1 MIAPHLNL
9 TLNDGHDMPGFGFGV
24 WQIQN
29 RDTAQ
34 AVGAAID
41 IGYRLIDTAAMYGN
55 EQGVGEA
62 IRKAEVPREALFVAT
77 KLWNDSHGFD
87 AALRSFDASMK
98 RLKLD
103 RLDLFMIHWPMP
115 DQNRYVDTWR
125 ALIRL
130 CEEGRATSIGVCNFN
145 AGQLQRLGDETGVF
159 PAVNQVKLHPFFQ
172 QAPLRAFH
180 AQNGIVTEAWAPL
193 GRGRI
198 LDDKTLRGIAAKLGR
213 SPAQIV
219 LRWHIENGI
228 VPIPKSVDPARMRE
242 NFSTMDF
249 ELDAEDLSRIAALDS
264 SDGRIGPDMDTFLD

>member
-1 MIAPHLNL
+1 MIAPHRTLK
-9 TLNDGHDMPGFGFGV
+9 LNDSHEMPGFGFGV
-24 WQIQN
+24 WLIEN
-29 RDTAQ
+29 RDTAR

-62 IRKAEVPREALFVAT
+62 VRKTEAPREALFLAT

-87 AALRSFDASMK
+87 AALRSFDASMN
-98 RLKLD
+98 RLRLD
-103 RLDLFMIHWPMP
+103 RLDLFMIHWPVP
-115 DQNRYVDTWR
+115 GQDRYVETWR

-130 CEEGRATSIGVCNFN
+130 REEGRATSIGVCNFN

-159 PAVNQVKLHPFFQ
+159 PAVNQVELHPFFQ
-172 QAPLRAFH
+172 QTALRAFH

-193 GRGRI
+193 GRSRI
-198 LDDKTLRGIAAKLGR
+198 LEDKTLRGIAAKHGR

-228 VPIPKSVDPARMRE
+228 VPIPKSADPARMRE
-242 NFSTMDF
+242 NFNILDF

-264 SDGRIGPDMDTFLD
+264 GEGRIGPNPETFLG